1 MIFYRI
7 QNARGEGPFYPGI
20 TRKWIDESID
30 RPQAP
35 IQEQIKLLRNRKE
48 GEYYCSACETVDDLR
63 FWFSE
68 AEYKKLKKL
77 GYFAYKVEAEL
88 VGRFERQC
96 LISSTKKLKKISIS
110 FQIY

>member
-20 TRKWIDESID
+20 TRKWIDGSID

-35 IQEQIKLLRNRKE
+35 IQEQMKLLRGRKE
-48 GEYYCSACETVDDLR
+48 GEFYCYACESVDDLR

-68 AEYKKLKKL
+68 PEYKKLKKL
-77 GYFAYKVEAEL
+77 GYFAYKVDAEL
-88 VGRFERQC
+88 VARLDRQC
-96 LISSTKKLKKISIS
+96 LIKTEKKLKKVSLP
-110 FQIY
+110 FQLY